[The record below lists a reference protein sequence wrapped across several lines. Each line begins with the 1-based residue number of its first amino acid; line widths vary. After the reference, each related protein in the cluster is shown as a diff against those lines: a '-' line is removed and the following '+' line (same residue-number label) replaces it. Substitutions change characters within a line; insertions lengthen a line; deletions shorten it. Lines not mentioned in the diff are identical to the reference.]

1 MCVCVC
7 VLACACV
14 CACVRAC
21 MRVCVCVC
29 ACMRARVCVCVCVCV
44 CTSVCVHLDG
54 LNAEHSFRA
63 RVSIFGHTSLYFHFH
78 FNKDTLDH
86 LTLALYIHSFS
97 ILLVFVLL

>member
-1 MCVCVC
+1 MCVCACVRVCVCVCVC

-14 CACVRAC
+14 C
-21 MRVCVCVC
+21 VCVC
-29 ACMRARVCVCVCVCV
+29 ACMRVRACVC
-44 CTSVCVHLDG
+44 VCVHLDG